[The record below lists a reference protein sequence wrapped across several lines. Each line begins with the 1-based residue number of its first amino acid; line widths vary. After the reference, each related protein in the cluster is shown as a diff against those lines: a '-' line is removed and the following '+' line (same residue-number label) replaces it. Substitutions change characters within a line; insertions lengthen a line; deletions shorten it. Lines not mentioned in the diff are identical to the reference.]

1 MGKGERMDGI
11 VRGSLIRL
19 NDITISYDARLALPF
34 AFIR

>member
-1 MGKGERMDGI
+1 MGKGERMEGI
-11 VRGSLIRL
+11 VSGSLIRL

>member
-1 MGKGERMDGI
+1 MGKGERMEGI